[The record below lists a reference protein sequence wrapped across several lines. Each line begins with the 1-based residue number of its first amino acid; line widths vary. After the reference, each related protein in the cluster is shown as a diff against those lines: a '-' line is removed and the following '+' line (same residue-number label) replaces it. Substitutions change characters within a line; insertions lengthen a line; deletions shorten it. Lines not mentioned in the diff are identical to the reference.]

1 MVIAFSETLPGESLT
16 VICFRDTIDDAVCAK
31 YWLILSLPGAVRFS
45 SVKSMSM
52 IAFDV
57 IMKVYCHLAKS
68 FGVVNLKVIG
78 LRAA

>member
-1 MVIAFSETLPGESLT
+1 
-16 VICFRDTIDDAVCAK
+16 
-31 YWLILSLPGAVRFS
+31 LILSLPGAVRFS

>member
-1 MVIAFSETLPGESLT
+1 M
-16 VICFRDTIDDAVCAK
+16 CK
-31 YWLILSLPGAVRFS
+31 ILVDFIPAWCGSVFS
-45 SVKSMSM
+45 SVQSMSM
-52 IAFDV
+52 IAFDA